1 MQVAVW
7 SIGEY
12 GEMLFV
18 DTEDDIK
25 PDIEEQDV
33 MKLLET
39 VLFTSHSNIV
49 TKEFA
54 INAVMK
60 LSVRFK
66 HSERFVVCLYVLPW
80 QWCDIIY

>member
-1 MQVAVW
+1 MAVW

-18 DTEDDIK
+18 DMEDDIK
-25 PDIEEQDV
+25 PDIEEHDV
-33 MKLLET
+33 VKLLET
-39 VLFTSHSNIV
+39 VLFSPHSNIV

-60 LSVRFK
+60 LSIRFK
-66 HSERFVVCLYVLPW
+66 HSERFVCTAIYVVMT
-80 QWCDIIY
+80 IK